1 MTTELEQSAVSRR
14 IGRVVCAWV
23 MSTCWSLCSWLLGGR
38 GVVAKRLDDDCEATD
53 ALELF
58 SGDETKGVEVDN
70 GQDRRI
76 TERNGPNYVY
86 ERNRL
91 NERR

>member
-1 MTTELEQSAVSRR
+1 MIANGS
-14 IGRVVCAWV
+14 
-23 MSTCWSLCSWLLGGR
+23 
-38 GVVAKRLDDDCEATD
+38 DDCDATD

-70 GQDRRI
+70 GKDRRI
-76 TERNGPNYVY
+76 TERNGLDYVH

-91 NERR
+91 NERRRFWRIG